1 MTDAKQFSAFSGL
14 PAEIHSEAGGAFKCF
29 GGQITGQMTELIPN
43 QKIVQTWHVAM
54 WPDGI
59 NSLVRIQLKAQ
70 TGGTRLILDHSD
82 FPEDNRDHLDG
93 GWPRMY
99 WEPLKKHLA

>member
-1 MTDAKQFSAFSGL
+1 
-14 PAEIHSEAGGAFKCF
+14 
-29 GGQITGQMTELIPN
+29 MTELIPN

-70 TGGTRLILDHSD
+70 TGGTRRILDHSD
-82 FPEDNRDHLDG
+82 FPEDNRDHLDA

>member
-1 MTDAKQFSAFSGL
+1 MLWRTN
-14 PAEIHSEAGGAFKCF
+14 
-29 GGQITGQMTELIPN
+29 TGQVTELIPN

-54 WPDGI
+54 WPVGI

-70 TGGTRLILDHSD
+70 TGGTRRILDHSD
-82 FPEDNRDHLDG
+82 FPEDNRDHLDA